1 MEKLIKKYKEE
12 CDLLSKVPS
21 RLWKIGLII
30 ITIGCLV
37 YGYKIMNYI
46 IACVLFI
53 ILGCTLYKICTD
65 IELVDITKKLKLKYK
80 YKEISWNFKVR
91 NEIYNYY
98 DRYQKNWI
106 TKYCKKNRLDKIEKL
121 KILREELNKKHTVIK
136 YIDPVIIGTLLVAA
150 WEILLQYMTE
160 NIGMWPAF
168 LIAFF
173 LVILISIATGW
184 IIKECKENFEFF
196 HEFDALSGYDRLQE
210 LLVEKI
216 LKG

>member
-30 ITIGCLV
+30 ITIGCIIYVFKTL
-37 YGYKIMNYI
+37 NYI
-46 IACVLFI
+46 MAFGLPIIFGCV
-53 ILGCTLYKICTD
+53 LYKICTD

-80 YKEISWNFKVR
+80 YKEFFWNFKVK

-136 YIDPVIIGTLLVAA
+136 YIDPVIIGTLLIAI
-150 WEILLQYMTE
+150 WEILLQHMTE
-160 NIGMWPAF
+160 NIGMCPAF
-168 LIAFF
+168 LIVFF
-173 LVILISIATGW
+173 LVILISIANGW
-184 IIKECKENFEFF
+184 IKKECKENLEFF

-210 LLVEKI
+210 LLVYRMM
-216 LKG
+216 KG